1 VAEPSPVSS
10 NPPLTQSAPRR
21 QWSAR
26 ALLNRIWYNRPVSD
40 EQSFVQEF
48 RSHSFGFVLVATWTL
63 CLVRTIII
71 AYQQLFA
78 PGTPESLV
86 GVLLSSALL
95 YWMPAV
101 VFSVFKDWSRRN
113 YHWVL
118 DLLYVLYY
126 AMVAL
131 RVISGSAKLDDANIL
146 LLVLIITSVIF
157 LRIPFRHAV
166 GLTTIATIVINVLAV
181 EHFGLVASF
190 RLLFSSAFTLA
201 MALYT
206 SWGIEE
212 RDRGLFAKRL
222 EAASQAAEARAQTVR
237 ARESAAEA
245 QTQRIRAERAAAEEQ
260 IQRIRAQ
267 EAAAEEQEQRIRAE
281 RAATEAFIASSEKQ
295 RLHDQLSTL
304 YSQRELL
311 IRGLHHDANQ
321 SLHIMGSA
329 LLTLRQKIAGDPV
342 FESLQ
347 AGLAAVALGTA
358 ELDGLIAGM
367 YDLVKLGKYEP
378 CYAPVPVNKLL
389 DNIVVKF
396 AGVAAERGLRFT
408 VKRRKED
415 VFLWTDA
422 TALERIIGNLVSNAI
437 KYTIKGGVLAGT
449 VRHGNTLRID
459 VWDTGVGIP
468 RAQKNAIF
476 GEFVRLE
483 QAGVGDVKGLGL
495 GLAIVKLFRDKLAG
509 HYLEHSSTEGR
520 GSRFSISMPI
530 AEPPGTYSAEPRST
544 LAAVGLP
551 VERIYVVVVEDNPV
565 VQASIAGVLRG
576 AGYAMENN
584 VRFAASV
591 AEAAEIFNRM
601 PNRAPNIVV
610 CDYRLRE
617 GENANHVISLVDTRF
632 SWERVPIILFSA
644 EIEPTIDLTRPH
656 LHVVVKTGNPSAL
669 LQKMELAVVAAR
681 SDRRQP
687 ETTLTAARVV

>member
-1 VAEPSPVSS
+1 MAERGPVDL
-10 NPPLTQSAPRR
+10 NPLLTESAPDRPR
-21 QWSAR
+21 SAR
-26 ALLNRIWYNRPVSD
+26 ALLHRIWYNRPVSD

-63 CLVRTIII
+63 CVLRTVII
-71 AYQQLFA
+71 AYQQLIA
-78 PGTPESLV
+78 AGPHEPLA

-95 YWMPAV
+95 YWMPPV
-101 VFSVFKDWSRRN
+101 VFSVFRDWSRRN

-118 DLLYVLYY
+118 DCLYVLYFG
-126 AMVAL
+126 MVAM
-131 RVISGSAKLDDANIL
+131 RVVSGAAQLDDANVLI
-146 LLVLIITSVIF
+146 LVLIITSVIF
-157 LRIPFRHAV
+157 LRIPFQHAV
-166 GLTTIATIVINVLAV
+166 CLTATATIVIDALAV
-181 EHFGLVASF
+181 EHYGLGASF

-201 MALYT
+201 MALYA

-212 RDRGLFAKRL
+212 RDRGLFTERL
-222 EAASQAAEARAQTVR
+222 QAAAQAREAREQSVRASQ
-237 ARESAAEA
+237 
-245 QTQRIRAERAAAEEQ
+245 AAAEEQ
-260 IQRIRAQ
+260 Q
-267 EAAAEEQEQRIRAE
+267 QRIRAE

-329 LLTLRQKIAGDPV
+329 LLTLRQKIAGNSTFAP
-342 FESLQ
+342 LQ
-347 AGLAAVALGTA
+347 AELAAVALGTS
-358 ELDGLIAGM
+358 EIDGLIAGM

-378 CYAPVPVNKLL
+378 CYAPVPINRLL
-389 DNIVVKF
+389 DNIAVKF
-396 AGVAAERGLRFT
+396 AGVAAEKGLRFT
-408 VKRRKED
+408 VKRRKEA

-422 TALERIIGNLVSNAI
+422 TAMERIIGNLVSNAV

-483 QAGVGDVKGLGL
+483 QSGVGDVKGLGL

-509 HYLEHSSTEGR
+509 HYLEHSSTVGR
-520 GSRFSISMPI
+520 GSRFSISAPI
-530 AEPPGTYSAEPRST
+530 AEPPDAHSEEPHST
-544 LAAVGLP
+544 LASVGLP
-551 VERIYVVVVEDNPV
+551 VERLYVVVIEDNPV

-576 AGYAMENN
+576 AGYALEDN
-584 VRFAASV
+584 VRFAGSV
-591 AEAAEIFNRM
+591 AEAADIFNRM

-610 CDYRLRE
+610 CDFRLRE
-617 GENANHVISLVDTRF
+617 GENANHVIALVDARF
-632 SWERVPIILFSA
+632 NWERVPIVVFSA
-644 EIEPTIDLTRPH
+644 EIEPTVDLTRPH
-656 LHVVVKTGNPSAL
+656 VRVVVKTGNPSAL
-669 LQKMELAVVAAR
+669 LHAMELAVVAAR
-681 SDRRQP
+681 HDRQEP
-687 ETTLTAARVV
+687 AED